1 MVRIAL
7 VEDDVNYR
15 QELTQYLDR
24 FARESGSHFSVS
36 TFSDGAE
43 ITEGYTAGYDIILMD
58 IAMSFMDGM
67 TAAETIRQVD
77 DEVVIIFITNLS
89 QYAMK
94 GYSVNALDYI
104 LKPISYYA
112 FSQRLQRVLER
123 LKRRE
128 KRYISIPFKG
138 GMRKLEVSQIA
149 YVEVQDHDLTY
160 HTAGEALT
168 VKGTLSEAEALLGTE
183 TFFRCNKCYLVN
195 LDHVDGV
202 DNNSILIGSE
212 HIQVSRAKKK
222 ALMDALNNYINEVSK

>member
-1 MVRIAL
+1 MVKVAL
-7 VEDDVNYR
+7 VEDDAGYR
-15 QELTQYLDR
+15 QELTGYLTR
-24 FARESGSHFSVS
+24 FAGECGEHFAI
-36 TFSDGAE
+36 TAFTDGAE
-43 ITEGYTAGYDIILMD
+43 IVEGYTAGYDIILMD
-58 IAMSFMDGM
+58 IAMSCMNGM
-67 TAAETIRQVD
+67 AAAEAIRRLD

-104 LKPISYYA
+104 LKPVSYYA

-123 LKRRE
+123 MRRRE
-128 KRYISIPFKG
+128 QRYISIPFKG
-138 GMRKLEVSQIA
+138 GMRKLAVSQIA

-160 HTAGEALT
+160 HAGGEALV
-168 VKGTLSEAEALLGTE
+168 VKGTLSEAGALLGE
-183 TFFRCNKCYLVN
+183 GSFFRCNKCYLVN

-202 DNNSILIGSE
+202 GNNSILIGGE